1 MGKKVDKKSRAAAK
15 EKRAA
20 AQSPKNVPQQSN
32 QVESSD
38 VGVAVVKERKA
49 CVHLDKGVD
58 LDKFSA
64 KFGSSD
70 PIRCEDCR
78 EGAND
83 RRGRKGKGKHGKKK
97 GGASADSKSDLK
109 AIWVCLDCGHY
120 SCGGVG
126 LPTTPQS
133 HAVRHA
139 RQSRHP
145 LVIQWENTH
154 LRWCFP
160 CNTLIPV
167 EKTEEDGENKDVF
180 SEVVKLM
187 KGRSRDG
194 SSVDVEDVWF
204 GGGSVT
210 SEIKSEGIL
219 SVGGCLDGKAGYVVR
234 GLTNLGNTCFFNSV
248 MQNLLAMG
256 RLRDYF
262 LNMDVSFGPLTIA
275 LKKLFTETKPETGLR
290 NVMNPR
296 SFFGCVCSKAP
307 QFRGYQQHDSHEL
320 LHCLLDGL
328 CTEELGVRK
337 KVNSSEENGIS
348 SNPGPTFVDSVF
360 GGQISSTV
368 CCVECGH
375 SSTVYEP
382 FLDLSLPVPTKK
394 PPPKKAQPSRAKKAK
409 PPPKKSGKVRGKA
422 NKDIDIVTVQNSSS
436 PAAIGESL
444 SVSQSTAPP
453 NEKVV
458 RSSGDYSL
466 SDSVGSSTVAAESS
480 SSQNFSAVAQ
490 PEDEQGL
497 DNSMDQTVASF
508 DDFTW
513 LDYIEPESTL
523 DGHDLTLQNN
533 DLFFQDSGDKDKV
546 SGDILMESSQIP
558 SLNEELNSKPDS
570 SSMNPGED
578 ELPLVAQV
586 SEVILLPYNEES
598 STTGEMMS
606 GDAEASSSV
615 VGYGQEELDFDGF
628 GGLFNEPEI
637 TARPVAGPSLGGEGV
652 DSGFVVGNS
661 SESDPEEV
669 DNSNSP
675 VSVESCLAHFIK
687 PELLTD
693 DNAWDCESCSRT
705 LQRQKLEAL
714 KKQAKLASQVLING
728 GETRKQNDLKTTK
741 DISWTSE
748 VKTLSNGDIKTD
760 IHLDTSGGSLVLQN
774 GKTDSLNQT
783 CVEFESGQTC
793 EINPV
798 VSQGEEGTIEANDA
812 VPEQSRSSGFWK
824 SRSQESIAHQVK
836 DSHTIDESDSTGCTA
851 DDAQSSE
858 EINSLKVKVKRD
870 ATKRVLINKAPPIL
884 TVHLKRFS
892 QDARGRLN
900 KLNGHVNFGEMI
912 NLRPYMDPRCT
923 DKEKYNYRLLGVVEH
938 LGTMRGGHYVA
949 YVRGAKIK
957 GKTEKEN
964 GGFVWYHA
972 SDAYVRESSLEEV
985 LRCEAYILF
994 YEQV

>member
-97 GGASADSKSDLK
+97 GGASTDSKSDSK

-139 RQSRHP
+139 RQARHP

-167 EKTEEDGENKDVF
+167 EKTEENGENKDVF

-194 SSVDVEDVWF
+194 SSVDVED
-204 GGGSVT
+204 
-210 SEIKSEGIL
+210 
-219 SVGGCLDGKAGYVVR
+219 
-234 GLTNLGNTCFFNSV
+234 
-248 MQNLLAMG
+248 
-256 RLRDYF
+256 
-262 LNMDVSFGPLTIA
+262 
-275 LKKLFTETKPETGLR
+275 
-290 NVMNPR
+290 
-296 SFFGCVCSKAP
+296 AP

-320 LHCLLDGL
+320 LRCLLDGL

-337 KVNSSEENGIS
+337 KVNSSGEENGIS

-375 SSTVYEP
+375 SSTVFEP

-453 NEKVV
+453 TEKVV
-458 RSSGDYSL
+458 SSSGDYSL
-466 SDSVGSSTVAAESS
+466 SDSVGSSTVAAESG

-490 PEDEQGL
+490 PENEQGL

-533 DLFFQDSGDKDKV
+533 DLFFQDSGDKGKV

-637 TARPVAGPSLGGEGV
+637 TAGPVAGPVAGPSLGGEGV

-728 GETRKQNDLKTTK
+728 VRL
-741 DISWTSE
+741 
-748 VKTLSNGDIKTD
+748 
-760 IHLDTSGGSLVLQN
+760 GS
-774 GKTDSLNQT
+774 K
-783 CVEFESGQTC
+783 
-793 EINPV
+793 
-798 VSQGEEGTIEANDA
+798 
-812 VPEQSRSSGFWK
+812 
-824 SRSQESIAHQVK
+824 
-836 DSHTIDESDSTGCTA
+836 
-851 DDAQSSE
+851 
-858 EINSLKVKVKRD
+858 
-870 ATKRVLINKAPPIL
+870 
-884 TVHLKRFS
+884 
-892 QDARGRLN
+892 
-900 KLNGHVNFGEMI
+900 MI
-912 NLRPYMDPRCT
+912 
-923 DKEKYNYRLLGVVEH
+923 
-938 LGTMRGGHYVA
+938 
-949 YVRGAKIK
+949 
-957 GKTEKEN
+957 
-964 GGFVWYHA
+964 
-972 SDAYVRESSLEEV
+972 
-985 LRCEAYILF
+985 
-994 YEQV
+994 